1 MANIKEL
8 SPDSSPQAAF
18 GANLRRLREERG
30 WKQEELGRRMGYS
43 GTHISAVETDRKM
56 PTLRLARSA
65 DQAFGIEQSPD
76 TFERQWREI
85 QHGTLL
91 EGFGE
96 FVRHEGRAAEI
107 RLYEVGVMP
116 GLLQTPEYAEAL
128 TARAVERG
136 AITPEQ
142 GTERIALVEERQA
155 ALNRKPPPL
164 MCVALDESCL
174 RRPVGSTATMDGQLS
189 RLVEFAAQPHTILQV
204 VPFTIGD
211 RRPLSLPVTILTLP
225 DRALMSYAESAQRG
239 HLERDNKFVLPT
251 LAAYHQLQAAAPSQD
266 QSVAM
271 VEKLRKGTP

>member
-116 GLLQTPEYAEAL
+116 GLLQTPEYAQVLANS
-128 TARAVERG
+128 AMERG
-136 AITPEQ
+136 AISADQ
-142 GTERIALVEERQA
+142 AAERVALVAERQA
-155 ALNRKPPPL
+155 ATVRTPPPL
-164 MCVALDESCL
+164 IQVVLDESCI
-174 RRPVGSTATMDGQLS
+174 RRPIGDGAVMRGQLD
-189 RLVEFAAQPHTILQV
+189 RLAEFASLPHTILQIA
-204 VPFTIGD
+204 PFSMAE
-211 RRPLSLPVTILTLP
+211 RRPFDLPVTIVTLP
-225 DRALMSYAESAQRG
+225 DRSLMSYAESAQRG
-239 HLERDNKFVLPT
+239 HLERDNKFVVPL
-251 LAAYHQLQAAAPSQD
+251 LAAYHQLQAEAPSQAA
-266 QSVAM
+266 SVAM
-271 VEKLRKGTP
+271 IKRLRKGTP